1 MSVGVAVTVVQILLG
16 IGALAATYR
25 LIAGPDLSDRATA
38 LDVLVLLI
46 ASGVAA
52 EGARSGSELFT
63 PLLIVVGLVAFVATA
78 TIARYAEWRA
88 EEGE

>member
-1 MSVGVAVTVVQILLG
+1 MSVDIALTVVQILLG

-52 EGARSGSELFT
+52 QGARSGSELFT

>member
-1 MSVGVAVTVVQILLG
+1 MSVDVAVTFVQILLG

-52 EGARSGSELFT
+52 QGARSGSELFT